1 MAAFLLLLSH
11 GVLLMDHEPREVCN
25 MKEILLLARNRFSR
39 SLMRKALTMFFVLAS
54 SFALNAMPSDFYI
67 HDQQY
72 RFAHSDSRCSVQKL
86 CYATT
91 VLGEDN
97 LDYSMN
103 FVEFNDKGELF
114 EQGELDAAIK
124 QLNDARQNDG
134 TVIVFIYIHGWH
146 NNAGS
151 RDQGKSQHNCG
162 DNLYTGDVAKF
173 ENCGLK
179 KIAETSRPTTPGKA
193 PRVVGIY
200 LAWHGTDFTLLP
212 LIVPYYVPSYIFRRH
227 YALTVGRTGMEPALR
242 QILDVIR
249 DHRKSYFV
257 IAMGHSFGAR
267 ALENADLV
275 LDPKNT
281 NPPKGLQV
289 AKNPRQA
296 ENQPQEQPPLRPQL
310 QPVSQAQPQLQP
322 PPEPAL
328 EPRIEARPELQLQ
341 PPLGLLPSAE
351 LPIDLV
357 FYVNAA
363 TSRYRTIRTVHDW
376 DKQCKQSPST
386 EGCKEDPL
394 YYAVSSRADVL
405 TAIVMPIAN
414 FVFPAW
420 TTDHLHLISA
430 ANTPWTQTHSIPER
444 IPAPPQQLPANAF
457 CFVTHDGHKNYL
469 YEVKPKTSQPT
480 IGFWLMN
487 SDHWYTAVEGI
498 LHKIPALRKMV
509 RHDWIISAHG
519 DVWNGA
525 TFSMVH
531 ALIDEQSH
539 GTKGALTCYGQT
551 QGMQFAMH

>member
-1 MAAFLLLLSH
+1 
-11 GVLLMDHEPREVCN
+11 
-25 MKEILLLARNRFSR
+25 MKETLSPARSRFSQC
-39 SLMRKALTMFFVLAS
+39 LMRKALMIFFVLAS
-54 SFALNAMPSDFYI
+54 SLSLNAMPPDFYT

-72 RFAHSDSRCSVQKL
+72 RFAPSDPRCSVQKL

-91 VLGEDN
+91 VLGKEN
-97 LDYSMN
+97 RDYSIN
-103 FVEFNDKGELF
+103 FVEFDDKGELF

-124 QLNDARQNDG
+124 QLNDARQNEG
-134 TVIVFIYIHGWH
+134 PVIVFIYVHGWH

-162 DNLYTGDVAKF
+162 DNLYIGDVSKF

-179 KIAETSRPTTPGKA
+179 KIAETSPATTPGKA

-227 YALTVGRTGMEPALR
+227 HALTVGRTGMEPALR
-242 QILDVIR
+242 QILEVIR
-249 DHRKSYFV
+249 ENRKAYFV

-275 LDPKNT
+275 LDPVL
-281 NPPKGLQV
+281 PKPTGRVKV

-296 ENQPQEQPPLRPQL
+296 ANQPQQEPPLQPEPQDQPQPQPRPPL
-310 QPVSQAQPQLQP
+310 ALQPQL
-322 PPEPAL
+322 
-328 EPRIEARPELQLQ
+328 EPRLEARPELQLQ
-341 PPLGLLPSAE
+341 PPIGLLPSAE

-444 IPAPPQQLPANAF
+444 IPAPPQQLPPNAF
-457 CFVTHDGHKNYL
+457 CFVTHGGGKDYL
-469 YEVKPKTSQPT
+469 YEVKPKTNQAK
-480 IGFWLMN
+480 IRFWLMN

-531 ALIDEQSH
+531 ALIDEQRS
-539 GTKGALTCYGQT
+539 GSKGALTCYGQT
-551 QGMQFAMH
+551 QGMQFSMQ